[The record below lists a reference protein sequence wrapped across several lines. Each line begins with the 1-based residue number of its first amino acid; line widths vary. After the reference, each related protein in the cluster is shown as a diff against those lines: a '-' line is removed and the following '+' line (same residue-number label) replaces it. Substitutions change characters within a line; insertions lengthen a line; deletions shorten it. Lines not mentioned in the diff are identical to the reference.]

1 MSTFYTELQAKFSL
15 LQADYPDATME
26 NVLAIDILQTEGLAL
41 GAKFKIVFTQGEVFL
56 TTVYVMDDG
65 VWFMSVNSAAIKK
78 AMRAWV
84 TTVHLSN

>member
-1 MSTFYTELQAKFSL
+1 MNTFYTELQAKFSL

-26 NVLAIDILQTEGLAL
+26 HVLAIDILQTEGLAL
-41 GAKFKIVFTQGEVFL
+41 GAKFKIVFTQGKEFL

-65 VWFMSVNSAAIKK
+65 VWFMSVNSATIKK

-84 TTVHLSN
+84 REVHLTS